1 MTFCFILTIEPAR
14 AEQTPVIFLALM
26 GSGWMQVNTDLLKQ
40 GGSSREYTRTAKT
53 ALHWE
58 DLRELCRSLE
68 YLWLRR
74 ATYTFIR
81 LQLGAAGLLHIRL
94 LFVAVG
100 ASAMSSPLPG
110 IGVFRRQVSYTA
122 GSTRRRTQLCRTFF
136 RAIFCP
142 LQTDTLQPPTPIYS
156 GIQQRR
162 RRTYC

>member
-26 GSGWMQVNTDLLKQ
+26 GSGWMRVNTDLLKQ

-58 DLRELCRSLE
+58 VLRELCRSLE
-68 YLWLRR
+68 YLWLGR

-81 LQLGAAGLLHIRL
+81 LRLGAAGLLHIRL
-94 LFVAVG
+94 LFV
-100 ASAMSSPLPG
+100 
-110 IGVFRRQVSYTA
+110 
-122 GSTRRRTQLCRTFF
+122 F
-136 RAIFCP
+136 RATFCP